1 MVLKRFNI
9 LIAGVGGQGLLTLGE
24 LIGNAAVE
32 SGVDVTIAEVHGLSQ
47 RGGSVV
53 VHVRLGLGSSPVIP
67 KGAADLVIGLEA
79 IETARYI
86 DYANKESLVVMDSF
100 IWPPPLSKHP
110 SLKQIVSEVSKR
122 VNLFVVEAS
131 RIAREELKAVVSAN
145 VILLG
150 CSLALSKELYSYIS
164 LEAAIKAVKRV
175 FKGKAI
181 EVNEK
186 ALIRGY
192 SEGERLGAKRRNAQ

>member
-1 MVLKRFNI
+1 MALKRFNI

-24 LIGNAAVE
+24 LIGNAAIE
-32 SGVDVTIAEVHGLSQ
+32 SGVDVTVAEVHGLSQ

-53 VHVRLGLGSSPVIP
+53 VHVRLGPGSSPVIP
-67 KGAADLVIGLEA
+67 KGAADLIIGLEA

-86 DYANKESLVVMDSF
+86 DYASRESLVVMDSF

-110 SLKQIVSEVSKR
+110 SLKQIVGELSGR
-122 VNLFVVEAS
+122 VKLFVIDAS
-131 RIAREELKAVVSAN
+131 RIAREELKAAVAAN
-145 VILLG
+145 VVLLG
-150 CSLALSKELYSYIS
+150 YSLALSKEFRNYVD
-164 LEAAIKAVKRV
+164 LEAAVKAVRRV
-175 FKGKAI
+175 FRGKAV

-192 SEGERLGAKRRNAQ
+192 SEGGSLGVK